1 MSFTTHPAFDHVAL
15 LPSEFDLTTPDQPRV
30 RRYAAELL
38 DAETGDT
45 CIVANLLTLAGAG
58 ETQLATELAGL
69 FNGQVLQV
77 WPMEQPKPG
86 TVQTRTYDVLLQ
98 RAAIDPEIGPVMETA
113 TVGVT
118 IPAGFLPNQ
127 GGGEIAR
134 LHVQLANTMPGWSVV
149 NMAPADQDAEEF

>member
-1 MSFTTHPAFDHVAL
+1 MFVTHPAFDHVTL
-15 LPSEFDLTTPDQPRV
+15 LPSGFDLTTSDQPRV

-45 CIVANLLTLAGAG
+45 CTVANLLTIAGAG
-58 ETQLATELAGL
+58 EAQLATELAGL

-77 WPMEQPKPG
+77 WPMDQPRPG
-86 TVQTRTYDVLLQ
+86 TVQTRTYWVQLE
-98 RAAIDPEIGPVMETA
+98 RPEVDPE
-113 TVGVT
+113 VGEVYVT
-118 IPAGFLPNQ
+118 KVVDMTIQAGFLPNQ

-134 LHVQLANTMPGWSVV
+134 LHVLVACTMPGWSVV